1 MMPASKHGDPQL
13 GVDIHLC
20 IVPPGV
26 PTPLPTPHISVV
38 FDPFDYVPVLGTT
51 ITVCGMKRATAGT
64 NGMAV
69 HIPPGFPFAKP
80 PDKDDELFM
89 GSSTVQADGDPF
101 SYLALPVLSCQVAG
115 MMSPFRIKKK
125 AGPRIGVLPLTFNL
139 AIPTN
144 VFIGGAPTISLMGL
158 AFKGAFAALGKLAKS
173 GVFKRLRQKL
183 FKNMKPGFL
192 KCSILRAEPVNILS
206 GEVSVEQSDFSLPGR
221 LPIDWVRS
229 YGSAQPHVGLCGQGW
244 QTPAD
249 IRLEEQEDG
258 SVLLLGPQVGPL
270 SFERLPQA
278 PGDGAAELELA
289 EGARL
294 SDHGHEW
301 RVRTKDDRDYHFP
314 KAWTVAASSAGSL
327 RSTPVSHIA
336 DRCGN
341 RLTFHHRDGRPVAI
355 EDPAGRR
362 LVLAHTATP
371 QGPRLAAVT
380 LIDPASGTEHGFVRY
395 EYDAA
400 GDLVAVVD
408 ALGAPYRFAYEQHR
422 MLRHTD
428 RNGLSFHYAYEH
440 AGGDMADPGQWRV
453 VHAWG
458 DGGLYDYRFEYSDAL
473 HERRITDSLGHVSLV
488 QLDERGL
495 PISEIDP
502 LGGQTIYQYD
512 EAGRTTAVTDP
523 DGHCTAYEYDERG
536 NLLKLTRPDGST
548 VATAYSADD
557 KATAITDPNGAT
569 WQQAWDE
576 RGLLVRQVSPL
587 QHTSFYKYDLA
598 GQLIAH
604 VNPRGARTQLGYDA
618 AGHLNRLT
626 DALGQ
631 STWFAHDALGNLLV
645 RGDAADRQ
653 TQYRYDAKG
662 RLTGVTLP
670 SGASIAC
677 AYDAEDKLVEY
688 TDENGATTRLQY
700 FGQGEIARRLQP
712 DGYEVA
718 YLYDTEERLVGVRNQ
733 RGELYELRRDAL
745 GRVVQETD
753 YWGQARQYRYSA
765 GGHLRQSIDPLG
777 RAIAHTTDPLGRIT
791 RKSLPDPQGGDAPW
805 EESFA
810 YDPNGN
816 LVAAANAHGS
826 LQRSFDVQGQLTEEV
841 QQHAAGQ
848 CFTVRNAYDEMGNRV
863 ERRTQHD
870 GDGVSP
876 GAGHVLQWRFDLL
889 DQATAVCI
897 DGGQPLQMRRDG
909 QGRLVEAE
917 LAPGL
922 KRHCRYDAEGRLTGQ
937 AVSRQPEAQPGRQP
951 ERLFLTGYDYDA
963 AGNLV
968 QRQDSE
974 YGTDR
979 YVYDPMGRILQHIDP
994 TGWVHGFLND
1004 PAGDRLRTRVNATEG
1019 EGGHRGVWSRAGEHE
1034 GAAYRFDRAGNLACK
1049 TDGAVR
1055 LDLHWDANQ
1064 RLVSSHRSAA
1074 RGGADQATVTSYGYD
1089 PLGRRLFKETAGQRM
1104 WFGWDG
1110 DALAFDWVPACAVP
1124 PATPEADWQPG
1135 PRTVSG
1141 RLSPTATPPAREQS
1155 QVREFVY
1162 QPGTFEPAFMLLEL
1176 GDHSAQVLHY
1186 VNDPNGC
1193 PVRVVDDAGAV
1204 RWAAR
1209 YSAWGRVESLSVSD
1223 VDNPIRLQGQYED
1236 GETGLYYNRYRYYD
1250 PHAGRFVSQDPLG
1263 MAAGSNPYRAGANVH
1278 QWTDPLGLAQCSL
1291 EDARRLADSVP
1302 DRFKKLFKC
1311 KEFAE
1316 SLKTAMQREGLQAE
1330 EIILKSDSG
1339 LIWSDAAGKVIST
1352 NGDHVGI
1359 KVGDHVFDNLNP
1371 QGLHID
1377 DWARDLGLGFPGMR
1391 TPSVVPF

>member
-64 NGMAV
+64 SGISV

-101 SYLALPVLSCQVAG
+101 SYIALPVLSCQVAG
-115 MMSPFRIKKK
+115 MMSPIRLKKK
-125 AGPRIGVLPLTFNL
+125 GGPRIGVLPLTFNL

-158 AFKGAFAALGKLAKS
+158 AFKGAFAGLGKLAKS

-183 FKNMKPGFL
+183 FKNLKPGFL
-192 KCSILRAEPVNILS
+192 KCSILRAEPVNILN

-221 LPIDWVRS
+221 LPIEWVRS
-229 YGSAQPHVGLCGQGW
+229 YGSAQPHVGLCGPGW

-249 IRLEEQEDG
+249 IRLETQDDG

-278 PGDGAAELELA
+278 PGDAAVELELA
-289 EGARL
+289 DGARL

-301 RVRTKDDRDYHFP
+301 RVLTKDDRVYHFP
-314 KAWTVAASSAGSL
+314 KTWTTPAGA
-327 RSTPVSHIA
+327 TPVSHIA

-362 LVLAHTATP
+362 LVLAYTATP

-380 LIDPASGTEHGFVRY
+380 LVDSATHAEHGFVRY

-400 GDLVAVVD
+400 GDLVAVID

-440 AGGDMADPGQWRV
+440 AGGATADPADPGNWRV

-458 DGGLYDYRFEYSDAL
+458 DGGLYDYRFEYTDAL
-473 HERRITDSLGHVSLV
+473 NERRITDSLGHVSLV
-488 QLDERGL
+488 KLDERGL

-536 NLLKLTRPDGST
+536 NLLKLTRPDGT
-548 VATAYSADD
+548 AIATAYSHDD

-576 RGLLVRQVSPL
+576 RGLLVQQVSPL
-587 QHTSFYKYDLA
+587 QHTSRYAYDGL
-598 GQLIAH
+598 GQLVEH
-604 VNPRGARTQLGYDA
+604 VNPRGARTRLGYDG
-618 AGHLNRLT
+618 AGHLAALT
-626 DALGQ
+626 DALGHE
-631 STWFAHDALGNLLV
+631 TRFTHDMQGNLLA
-645 RGDAADRQ
+645 RGDPPHDSPGRQ

-670 SGASIAC
+670 SGSTIAC
-677 AYDAEDKLVEY
+677 AYDAEDNLTEY

-700 FGQGEIARRLQP
+700 FGQGEVARRLQP
-712 DGYEVA
+712 DGHAVE
-718 YLYDTEERLVGVRNQ
+718 YLYDTEERLIGVRNQ
-733 RGELYELRRDAL
+733 RGELYELQRDAL
-745 GRVVQETD
+745 GRIVQETD
-753 YWGQARQYRYSA
+753 YWGQARQYHYTA

-777 RAIAHTTDPLGRIT
+777 RAIAYATDPLGRIVKKT
-791 RKSLPDPQGGDAPW
+791 LPHPQGGARPW

-810 YDPNGN
+810 YDANGN
-816 LVAAANAHGS
+816 LTAAANAHGQ
-826 LQRSFDVQGQLTEEV
+826 LQRQFDVQGRLTQEV

-848 CFTVRNAYDEMGNRV
+848 SFTVHNRYDEAGNRV
-863 ERRTQHD
+863 ERRTESTD
-870 GDGVSP
+870 GTDGTTP
-876 GAGHVLQWRFDLL
+876 GPGHVVQWSHDLL
-889 DQATAVCI
+889 DQPSAVSI
-897 DGGQPLQMRRDG
+897 DGGEARQMRRDSL
-909 QGRLVEAE
+909 GRLVEAE

-922 KRHCRYDAEGRLTGQ
+922 KRHCRYDADGRLTGQ
-937 AVSRQPEAQPGRQP
+937 AVTRQQ

-968 QRQDSE
+968 QRRDSQ
-974 YGTDR
+974 YGSDR
-979 YVYDPMGRILQHIDP
+979 YLYDPMGRILQHTDP
-994 TGWVHGFLND
+994 TGLVRSFVND
-1004 PAGDRLRTRVNATEG
+1004 PAGDRLRTRVSPGEG
-1019 EGGHRGVWSRAGEHE
+1019 EGGRWEAWSRDGEYE
-1034 GAAYRFDRAGNLACK
+1034 GAAYRFDRAGNLVSK
-1049 TDGAVR
+1049 TEGPAR
-1055 LDLHWDANQ
+1055 LDLDWDANQ
-1064 RLVSSHRSAA
+1064 RLVASRRSVA
-1074 RGGADQATVTSYGYD
+1074 GEGATRVTTYGYD
-1089 PLGRRLFKETAGQRM
+1089 PLGRRLFKETEGRRT

-1110 DALAFDWVPACAVP
+1110 DALAFDWVPPPLATVNAVP
-1124 PATPEADWQPG
+1124 EPEWQPG
-1135 PRTVSG
+1135 PRTVTG
-1141 RLSPTATPPAREQS
+1141 RLTQPTLPPLPAVS
-1155 QVREFVY
+1155 REFVN
-1162 QPGTFEPAFMLLEL
+1162 QPESFEPAAMLVD
-1176 GDHSAQVLHY
+1176 GAGQPGQVLHY

-1193 PVRVVDDAGAV
+1193 PVRLVDDAGEV
-1204 RWAAR
+1204 RWGAS
-1209 YSAWGRVESLSVSD
+1209 YTAWGRVDRLHVSE

-1236 GETGLYYNRYRYYD
+1236 AETGLHYNRHRY
-1250 PHAGRFVSQDPLG
+1250 FSTELG
-1263 MAAGSNPYRAGANVH
+1263 TFISC
-1278 QWTDPLGLAQCSL
+1278 DPLGLAAGTNLCSL
-1291 EDARRLADSVP
+1291 GPNCLKWVDPLGLACTAGKNFKDHFIRHKGLLEGLLGKKYSPWKKGGGDEFLADL
-1302 DRFKKLFKC
+1302 DKLI
-1311 KEFAE
+1311 ADGRLVHAGDGT
-1316 SLKTAMQREGLQAE
+1316 LKLGQPVVHVFRGEGLTA
-1330 EIILKSDSG
+1330 IIKPGGEFVTLLESG
-1339 LIWSDAAGKVIST
+1339 KGMDTAIQMVPGT
-1352 NGDHVGI
+1352 
-1359 KVGDHVFDNLNP
+1359 VFP
-1371 QGLHID
+1371 
-1377 DWARDLGLGFPGMR
+1377 PG
-1391 TPSVVPF
+1391 TLLP